1 MNRKRGFTLVELM
14 MVIVIGAM
22 VSGVLYK
29 LMAGT
34 FGTFFKTQTKLTNL
48 RAGSILME
56 YLKTDIR
63 VATADEPD
71 IEKSD
76 DELTFK
82 FNIKKE
88 GSIFPVTYQYS
99 NGSVRRTGDNR
110 DRIIS
115 QAKVASFSIIEETS
129 SFGKYLKVVIVV
141 DDEKDETKR
150 SVSGRQNMVI
160 LRAALFPKFFKTT
173 GQIDEA
179 EMYWNAA
186 RSTGTTGGQT

>member
-1 MNRKRGFTLVELM
+1 MNRKRAFTMVELM
-14 MVIVIGAM
+14 MVIIIGAM

-63 VATADEPD
+63 IATADEPD

-82 FNIKKE
+82 FKIKKD

-115 QAKVASFSIIEETS
+115 QAKVASFSIVEETS
-129 SFGKYLKVVIVV
+129 SFGKYLKIVIVV

-150 SVSGRQNMVI
+150 TVSGRQNKVT

-186 RSTGTTGGQT
+186 RSTGTTGGQS